1 MRFLKRGA
9 VAALAVMAG
18 GGAQA
23 AIITPDTAVAN
34 SVFSGGYAAENTI
47 NGTGLTGFGAT
58 DAHAAYAS
66 GTLAF
71 PNGNHWTTGALSSP
85 IGANITWGFNS
96 AVSLSDIYIWNHQSN
111 GGLASNPGYDVTLFD
126 LVLRDAGGSALAT
139 FSSIAL
145 APDTATRQTF
155 SFGSTIANV
164 RSATFTVRGTQNPT
178 TPFTGLAEVRFEGTI
193 GSVTPPPPPPPPP
206 PPDVSVVP
214 LPAPALMLLS
224 GLAGLG
230 LIRRRRRA
238 QA

>member
-1 MRFLKRGA
+1 MRFLKLGA
-9 VAALAVMAG
+9 VAALAVLAG

-34 SVFSGGYAAENTI
+34 SQFAGGYNAENTI
-47 NGTGLTGFGAT
+47 NGTGLSGFGAT
-58 DAHAAYAS
+58 DAHAAYA
-66 GTLAF
+66 
-71 PNGNHWTTGALSSP
+71 PGNHWTTGTLANA
-85 IGANITWGFNS
+85 IGASITWGFNS

-111 GGLASNPGYDVTLFD
+111 GGLAANPGYDVTLFD

-139 FSSIAL
+139 FSNIAL

-155 SFGSTIANV
+155 SFGSTISNV
-164 RSATFTVRGTQNPT
+164 RSASFTVRGTQNPS

-238 QA
+238 QG

>member
-1 MRFLKRGA
+1 
-9 VAALAVMAG
+9 V
-18 GGAQA
+18 
-23 AIITPDTAVAN
+23 
-34 SVFSGGYAAENTI
+34 NTI
-47 NGTGLTGFGAT
+47 NGSGLAGFGAT

-66 GTLAF
+66 GTPEY
-71 PNGNHWTTGALSSP
+71 PNGNHWTTGTLSSA
-85 IGANITWGFNS
+85 IGANITWGFNT

-111 GGLASNPGYDVTLFD
+111 GGLAANPGYDVTLFD
-126 LVLRDAGGSALAT
+126 LVLSDAGGSALAT
-139 FSSIAL
+139 FTNIAL

-155 SFGSTIANV
+155 SFGGTIDNV
-164 RSATFTVRGTQNPT
+164 RSASFTVRGTQDPT
-178 TPFTGLAEVRFEGTI
+178 TPFTGLAEVRFEGTT
-193 GSVTPPPPPPPPP
+193 GSVTPPPPPP